1 MSTLDKKEERD
12 PELDNTISQ
21 LGIAEYQVNKLRR
34 ILASILDRSNP
45 VAFSKGSS
53 TYAFES
59 RGREY
64 RITIEADT
72 FDMEDRSTTTRSF
85 RNALKSPAF
94 IITCTLFS
102 AIICVLAL
110 VSLYWTS
117 PVLGTFSDRELSIL
131 DRQYSVILD
140 RCAALMNDDD
150 RPSPRSFGA
159 QYSTCN
165 KAIIQLQEFCK
176 VHHIST
182 CEDERIELYL
192 IGDKVRQ

>member
-1 MSTLDKKEERD
+1 VSILEKKEEGD
-12 PELDNTISQ
+12 PKLDNTIAQ
-21 LGIAEYQVNKLRR
+21 LRIAEYQVNKLRR
-34 ILASILDRSNP
+34 ILASRLDRSNP

-53 TYAFES
+53 TYSFES
-59 RGREY
+59 GGKKY
-64 RITIEADT
+64 RITIEADI
-72 FDMEDRSTTTRSF
+72 FDMGDRSTTTTRSF
-85 RNALKSPAF
+85 RNAMKSPAF

-117 PVLGTFSDRELSIL
+117 PVLGTFSDRELGIL
-131 DRQYSVILD
+131 DRQYSLILD
-140 RCAALMNDDD
+140 RCAVLMNDD
-150 RPSPRSFGA
+150 RPNPRSLGA

-176 VHHIST
+176 VQHIST

-192 IGDKVRQ
+192 IGDKARR

>member
-1 MSTLDKKEERD
+1 MEKKEETD
-12 PELDNTISQ
+12 PELDNAIAQ

-34 ILASILDRSNP
+34 ILASRLDRSNP

-53 TYAFES
+53 TYAFQFG
-59 RGREY
+59 GREY

-72 FDMEDRSTTTRSF
+72 FEVGDRSTTTRSL

-110 VSLYWTS
+110 VSLYWAS
-117 PVLGTFSDRELSIL
+117 PVLGTLSDRELDIL
-131 DRQYSVILD
+131 DRQYSLILD

-150 RPSPRSFGA
+150 RPNPRSIGA

-176 VHHIST
+176 VHYITT
-182 CEDERIELYL
+182 CEDERMMDLYL
-192 IGDKVRQ
+192 IGDKARP

>member
-1 MSTLDKKEERD
+1 LEKKEETD
-12 PELDNTISQ
+12 PELDNAIAQ
-21 LGIAEYQVNKLRR
+21 LGIAEYQVNKLHR
-34 ILASILDRSNP
+34 ILASRLDKSNP

-53 TYAFES
+53 TYAFQS
-59 RGREY
+59 GGREY

-72 FDMEDRSTTTRSF
+72 FEVGDRSTTTTRSL

-110 VSLYWTS
+110 VSLYWAS
-117 PVLGTFSDRELSIL
+117 PILGTLSDRELDIL
-131 DRQYSVILD
+131 DKQYSLILD

-150 RPSPRSFGA
+150 RPNPRSFGA

-176 VHHIST
+176 VHYITT
-182 CEDERIELYL
+182 CEDERIDFYI
-192 IGDKVRQ
+192 IGDKARP

>member
-1 MSTLDKKEERD
+1 LEKKEEGD
-12 PELDNTISQ
+12 PVLDNTIAQ

-34 ILASILDRSNP
+34 ILASRLDKSNP
-45 VAFSKGSS
+45 VTFSKGSS
-53 TYAFES
+53 TYAFVS

-72 FDMEDRSTTTRSF
+72 FDVRDRSKTTRSF

-94 IITCTLFS
+94 IVTCTLFS
-102 AIICVLAL
+102 AIISVLAL

-117 PVLGTFSDRELSIL
+117 PVLGTLSDRELGIL
-131 DRQYSVILD
+131 DSHYSLVLD

-150 RPSPRSFGA
+150 RPNPRSFGA
-159 QYSTCN
+159 LYSTCN
-165 KAIIQLQEFCK
+165 KAIVQLQEFCK

-192 IGDKVRQ
+192 IGDKARP

>member
-1 MSTLDKKEERD
+1 LEKKEETD
-12 PELDNTISQ
+12 PELDNAIAQ

-34 ILASILDRSNP
+34 ILASRLDRSNP

-53 TYAFES
+53 TYAFQS
-59 RGREY
+59 GGREY

-72 FDMEDRSTTTRSF
+72 FEVGDRSTTTRSL

-110 VSLYWTS
+110 VSLYWAS
-117 PVLGTFSDRELSIL
+117 PILGTLSDREIDIL
-131 DRQYSVILD
+131 DKQYSLILD

-150 RPSPRSFGA
+150 RPNPRSFGA

-176 VHHIST
+176 VHYITT
-182 CEDERIELYL
+182 CEDERMMDLYL
-192 IGDKVRQ
+192 IGDKARP

>member
-1 MSTLDKKEERD
+1 M
-12 PELDNTISQ
+12 
-21 LGIAEYQVNKLRR
+21 GIAEYQVNRLRR
-34 ILASILDRSNP
+34 ILAGRLDRSNP

-59 RGREY
+59 GGRKY

-72 FDMEDRSTTTRSF
+72 FDIRDRSRTTRSF

-94 IITCTLFS
+94 IITGILFS

-117 PVLGTFSDRELSIL
+117 PVLGTLSDRELGIL
-131 DRQYSVILD
+131 DRQYSLILD
-140 RCAALMNDDD
+140 RCAAFMNDD
-150 RPSPRSFGA
+150 RPNNPRSFGA

-165 KAIIQLQEFCK
+165 KAIIQLEEFCK
-176 VHHIST
+176 VQHIST
-182 CEDERIELYL
+182 CEDERRELYL
-192 IGDKVRQ
+192 MGDKARP

>member
-1 MSTLDKKEERD
+1 MEKKEESD
-12 PELDNTISQ
+12 PELDNTIAQ

-34 ILASILDRSNP
+34 ILASRLDKSNP

-53 TYAFES
+53 TYAFVS
-59 RGREY
+59 GGREY
-64 RITIEADT
+64 RVTIEADT
-72 FDMEDRSTTTRSF
+72 FEVGDRSTTTTTRSL

-110 VSLYWTS
+110 VSLYWAS
-117 PVLGTFSDRELSIL
+117 PVLGTFSDRQLDIL
-131 DRQYSVILD
+131 DRQYSLILD

-150 RPSPRSFGA
+150 QPNPRSFGA

-192 IGDKVRQ
+192 IGDKARP